1 MRILIATDAWKPQV
15 NGVVRTY
22 ENLKRELEATGHT
35 VTILSP
41 LDFAT
46 LPCPGYREIRLAL
59 ARRSSIAVLLR
70 DGGYDHVHIATE
82 GPIGWATRAVC
93 LRNGIRFTTSFH
105 TRFAEYIETYTGL
118 PAWISYAFQ
127 RRFHRPSIGTL
138 VATPSLKADLS
149 RRGFRRLMLWGR
161 GVDTNQFKPRIEL
174 RPACDSGAAA
184 DKTEPTFLYVGRVSR
199 EKNVEAF
206 LKLDLPGRK
215 VVVGDGPIL
224 ESLRRQYSDVIFKGA
239 KTGDELAREYA
250 AADVFVF
257 PSRTDTFGLVLLE
270 AMASGLGI
278 AAYPVTGPIDV
289 VTPGVTGYLDEDLKA
304 AALGALKLDR
314 DQIRVQAMQRDWA
327 RVANI
332 FLANVHQAR
341 RATGLGR
348 RLFRARDG
356 VPHIKPS
363 ARPAS

>member
-59 ARRSSIAVLLR
+59 ARRSSIASLLR
-70 DGGYDHVHIATE
+70 NGDYDHVHIATE
-82 GPIGWATRAVC
+82 GPIGWATRGVC
-93 LRNGIRFTTSFH
+93 LRKGIRFTTSFH

-161 GVDTNQFKPRIEL
+161 GVDTNHFKPRTGPL
-174 RPACDSGAAA
+174 ASSDGG
-184 DKTEPTFLYVGRVSR
+184 KTEPTFLYVGRVSR

-206 LKLDLPGRK
+206 LQLDLPGRK
-215 VVVGDGPIL
+215 VVVGDGPVL
-224 ESLRRQYSDVIFKGA
+224 SLLRRQYPDVVFKGA
-239 KTGDELAREYA
+239 KTGDDLAREYA
-250 AADVFVF
+250 NADVFVF

-304 AALGALKLDR
+304 AALAALKLDR
-314 DQIRVQAMQRDWA
+314 DQIRVQAMQRDWT
-327 RVANI
+327 RVAST
-332 FLANVHQAR
+332 FLANIHQAR

-348 RLFRARDG
+348 KLFRARAA
-356 VPHIKPS
+356 VPQIKPS
-363 ARPAS
+363 ARPVS